1 MNEYLKIVDPADR
14 RPASLKVLLD
24 GSIDEELGVLPID
37 SATVVEQFATEAN
50 CSPESVKRYLRG
62 QGLRPYKGY
71 WMTRDAKKNGL
82 YPTEGVNL
90 SKFNPDDI
98 EKTRRR
104 VGKTIFR
111 RPSEVRKIG

>member
-1 MNEYLKIVDPADR
+1 MNEYLNTVDPPNH

-24 GSIDEELGVLPID
+24 GSINEELGVLPID
-37 SATVVEQFATEAN
+37 SATVVEQFATDAN

-82 YPTEGVNL
+82 YPTERVTS

-98 EKTRRR
+98 EKARRR
-104 VGKTIFR
+104 IGETIFQ
-111 RPSEVRKIG
+111 RPQTVRKIG